1 MQIKRF
7 EAKDVQEAL
16 RQVKGAMGT
25 DALILSTKTVHP
37 PAGRFGLGRQSR
49 VEVIAALDR
58 QPVVLPAGRR
68 PPERE
73 GAAPGSVLAEETAPA
88 WWERARLKGR
98 KGDEETCVHRI
109 LSTGLATDFVQ
120 GLMEEVKARRPEAPG
135 RTPAETVREILR
147 SKLMASIDVASP
159 LKEGARAWAFI
170 GPTGVGKTTTLAKL
184 AAQMSLKGTRKIG
197 LISLD
202 TYRIGAAE
210 QLASYGRILGLPA
223 DVAGTREE
231 LRKALERHRGKDL
244 LLIDTA
250 GHNPRDTAQMEE
262 LKGLLETVPGVENHL
277 VLSATTRDEDQ
288 ARIVER
294 FRMMPI
300 GSYLFTK
307 IDETEGY
314 TSIVNQ
320 MLRFKRPLSYLTTG
334 QRVPE
339 DIEPATK
346 SRVAGLVLNQIQ
358 WN

>member
-7 EAKDVQEAL
+7 EARDVQEAL
-16 RQVKGAMGT
+16 RQVKEAMGS
-25 DALILSTKTVHP
+25 DALILSTKTVHQ
-37 PAGRFGLGRQSR
+37 PAGCFGLGRQSR

-58 QPVVLPAGRR
+58 QPVVLPAGQR
-68 PPERE
+68 PTAKDGSTR
-73 GAAPGSVLAEETAPA
+73 GSVRTEENAPV
-88 WWERARLKGR
+88 WWEQARLRGR
-98 KGDEETCVHRI
+98 RGDEETCVQRI
-109 LSTGLATDFVQ
+109 LSTGLAAGFVR
-120 GLMEEVKARRPEAPG
+120 GLMDEVKARRLDVTG
-135 RTPAETVREILR
+135 RDLAETVQEILR
-147 SKLMASIDVASP
+147 SKLMESIDVASP
-159 LKEGARAWAFI
+159 SSGGSRAWAFI

-184 AAQMSLKGTRKIG
+184 AAQMSLKGARKVG

-210 QLASYGRILGLPA
+210 QLASYGRILGLPTDA
-223 DVAGTREE
+223 AGSREE
-231 LRKALERHRGKDL
+231 LRKALEKHRGKDL

-250 GHNPRDTAQMEE
+250 GRNPRDAAQMEE
-262 LKGLLETVPGVENHL
+262 LKGLLEAVPGVENHL

-294 FRMMPI
+294 FRTLPI

-314 TSIVNQ
+314 ASIVNQ